1 MGDAVEAATQ
11 RILNENRSPSRKV
24 GEADNRESHF
34 YFAMYWADALSS
46 QDVDADLKSIFSPIA
61 TKLREAETT
70 IVNELRGTQGSSVDI
85 GGYYHPDVDKVASV
99 MRPSKT
105 FNDIIAS
112 A

>member
-1 MGDAVEAATQ
+1 
-11 RILNENRSPSRKV
+11 
-24 GEADNRESHF
+24 
-34 YFAMYWADALSS
+34 
-46 QDVDADLKSIFSPIA
+46 
-61 TKLREAETT
+61 
-70 IVNELRGTQGSSVDI
+70 VNELRDAQGTSVDI